1 MNYCG
6 AFTLSTFNRPSYRHG
21 NLKTALLDAADALLD
36 EGGAGAVSLR
46 EAARRTGVSA
56 NATYRHFAD
65 KEALLAALAT
75 RGFVELAE
83 TLVEAAAQASDPM
96 AAMGQAYV
104 RFALARP
111 GRFRL
116 MFGPTIADRELY
128 PELKDVVAQIR
139 QMLLGAVQ
147 SRAAPGDDAR
157 ARTLRAWSM
166 VHGIA
171 QLLLDGML
179 PGANPEEIIRQIITT
194 RACDL

>member
-1 MNYCG
+1 MQPTRCL
-6 AFTLSTFNRPSYRHG
+6 T
-21 NLKTALLDAADALLD
+21 KAARELA
-36 EGGAGAVSLR
+36 SLR

-128 PELKDVVAQIR
+128 PELKYVVAQIR

-147 SRAAPGDDAR
+147 SRRRPEMTLGRGRFAHGQWCTESPSFCSTECCQAPIQKRSFGK
-157 ARTLRAWSM
+157 S
-166 VHGIA
+166 
-171 QLLLDGML
+171 
-179 PGANPEEIIRQIITT
+179 
-194 RACDL
+194 